1 MTSVKMAYGELLY
14 KERGPH
20 AREGYCYDIGDLP
33 VNTVFGDSDDREN
46 DAHARSPEPAS
57 EKRN

>member
-1 MTSVKMAYGELLY
+1 MAYGELLY

-57 EKRN
+57 